1 MNTIDAVILTL
12 LNTIACFAFPK
23 LLSVIMAPEKKHTAP
38 MPTAITSQTESYQS
52 P

>member
-23 LLSVIMAPEKKHTAP
+23 LLSVIMAPKKKRTAP
-38 MPTAITSQTESYQS
+38 MPTAIRAQTEAYQS
-52 P
+52 S

>member
-1 MNTIDAVILTL
+1 MNTIDAVIVIL

-23 LLSVIMAPEKKHTAP
+23 LLSVIIAPKKKRTAP
-38 MPTAITSQTESYQS
+38 MPTATTSQTEAYQS

>member
-23 LLSVIMAPEKKHTAP
+23 LLSVIMAPRNKRTVAL
-38 MPTAITSQTESYQS
+38 PTAITSQTEAYQS